1 MRNHLLIICSLCLL
15 PFAVISTSAKEI
27 VFANG
32 DVYEGKVKQKLP
44 NGTGTMHYA
53 NGDSY
58 SGDWVMGE
66 RSGQGTQFYANGDKY
81 TGQWLRNERN
91 GHGIYVHADGG
102 TYTGEWLNDKRHGI
116 GTLDFSSDDAIDIK
130 CYTYVGTW
138 EFNRLVYGTMT
149 NSRLNYTFSGY
160 FERLQPYSG
169 SGRFS
174 WMGGVFE
181 GDINEGK
188 LQSGIFIREN
198 GDRLEGTWKDGEFYD
213 GKISEHTPSYQQE
226 GTMHE
231 GLFTGYLAT
240 EVLGGGILA
249 FEGDVKNSNE
259 YSGSM
264 TFADGSIYKGTI
276 REGMKEGNGT
286 FETNGFIAQGLWR
299 EDKFVRGAVHMDYR
313 DSFVFDIQDISSSF
327 CRADIREA
335 TIDIPDSFA
344 AGSFPRCTAKQL
356 SEHLMEYAYE
366 LYEYIA
372 SLKQIDYDKCLENK
386 VFYSWSRY
394 SLFDKETFDSS
405 ILGEDIYDDDRIDV
419 TLIFSRDSA
428 FLLLLRTNIST
439 DDIPLRELANSL
451 FAKVWAEK
459 YKKDGHLI
467 YFDKFVLEY
476 DHSAQTIIFC
486 GVPLENAEVSSD
498 VINSHIS
505 VLRAAAQ
512 VSDEYS
518 DDEYFEVV
526 ESMPTFP
533 GGQQALFAYL
543 SENIKYPVEAQKN
556 GVEGRAVCQFLVE
569 KDGSISHVEIVRT
582 SGNEDLD
589 NEALRVVSLM
599 PNWTPGMQQGKPVR
613 VRYTIPCSFKLE

>member
-1 MRNHLLIICSLCLL
+1 MKNRLLIICSLCLL
-15 PFAVISTSAKEI
+15 PFAIISTSAKEI

-32 DVYEGKVKQKLP
+32 DVYNGKVKQKLP
-44 NGTGTMHYA
+44 NGTGTMHYV
-53 NGDSY
+53 NGNVY
-58 SGDWVMGE
+58 VGEWVMGE
-66 RSGQGTQFYANGDKY
+66 RSGQGTLVYANGD
-81 TGQWLRNERN
+81 
-91 GHGIYVHADGG
+91 
-102 TYTGEWLNDKRHGI
+102 TYTGEWLNDKRHGT
-116 GTLDFSSDDAIDIK
+116 GTLDFSKEATIDIK
-130 CYTYVGTW
+130 CYTYTGMW
-138 EFNRLVYGTMT
+138 EYNRFVYGTMT
-149 NSRLNYTFSGY
+149 NPRLNYTFNGY
-160 FERLQPYSG
+160 FERLQPYTG

-181 GDINEGK
+181 GEISEGK
-188 LQSGIFIREN
+188 LHSGVYTREN

-327 CRADIREA
+327 CRAEIREA

-386 VFYSWSRY
+386 VFYGWKPFSQ
-394 SLFDKETFDSS
+394 LDKEALSS
-405 ILGEDIYDDDRIDV
+405 VYLDEMYDNDLIDI
-419 TLIFSRDSA
+419 TLIFSRDSV
-428 FLLLLRTNIST
+428 FLLLIST
-439 DDIPLRELANSL
+439 NTSTDGIPLSELANSL
-451 FAKVWAEK
+451 HAKVWAEK

-505 VLRAAAQ
+505 VIRAAAQ

-526 ESMPTFP
+526 ESMPTYP

-599 PNWTPGMQQGKPVR
+599 PNWTPGMQRGKPVR

>member
-1 MRNHLLIICSLCLL
+1 MKNRLLIICSLCLL
-15 PFAVISTSAKEI
+15 PFAIISTSAKEI

-32 DVYEGKVKQKLP
+32 DVYKGKVKQKLP
-44 NGTGTMHYA
+44 NGTGTMHYV
-53 NGDSY
+53 NGNVY
-58 SGDWVMGE
+58 VGEWVMGE
-66 RSGQGTQFYANGDKY
+66 RSGQGTLVYANGD
-81 TGQWLRNERN
+81 
-91 GHGIYVHADGG
+91 
-102 TYTGEWLNDKRHGI
+102 TYTGEWLNDKRHGT
-116 GTLDFSSDDAIDIK
+116 GTLDFSKEATIDIK
-130 CYTYVGTW
+130 CYTYTGMW
-138 EFNRLVYGTMT
+138 EYNRFVHGTMT
-149 NSRLNYTFSGY
+149 NPRLNYTFNGY
-160 FERLQPYSG
+160 FERLQPYTG

-181 GDINEGK
+181 GEISEGK
-188 LQSGIFIREN
+188 LHSGVYTREN

-386 VFYSWSRY
+386 VFYGWKPFSQ
-394 SLFDKETFDSS
+394 LDKEALSS
-405 ILGEDIYDDDRIDV
+405 VYLDEMYDNDLIDI
-419 TLIFSRDSA
+419 TLIFSRDSV
-428 FLLLLRTNIST
+428 FLLLIST
-439 DDIPLRELANSL
+439 NTSTDGIPLSELANSS
-451 FAKVWAEK
+451 FAKVWAER
-459 YKKDGHLI
+459 YENDGHLI
-467 YFDKFVLEY
+467 FSDKLILEY
-476 DHSAQTIIFC
+476 DNSAQTIIFC
-486 GVPLENAEVSSD
+486 GVPLDNIDVSPD
-498 VINSHIS
+498 VIESHINI
-505 VLRAAAQ
+505 LRNAAQ
-512 VSDEYS
+512 AKEYYS

-599 PNWTPGMQQGKPVR
+599 PNWTPGMQRGKPVR